1 MGARKIKVYPY
12 NGLDS
17 DLKSLAKFAFIYESQ
32 IKYYS
37 TEEEFRRHF
46 PNAFYIYKHEMD
58 KRIRPVKT
66 KDIPNI
72 SPNDTITF
80 YFTSGKYKVR
90 ELCRHLRNS
99 FSHALLKKDGNK
111 LVVTDMYRKRN
122 TSIGYLQYTTIIDFL
137 KKIIAEYEQ

>member
-1 MGARKIKVYPY
+1 
-12 NGLDS
+12 
-17 DLKSLAKFAFIYESQ
+17 
-32 IKYYS
+32 
-37 TEEEFRRHF
+37 
-46 PNAFYIYKHEMD
+46 MD

-111 LVVTDMYRKRN
+111 LVVTDMYRKQN